1 MKFGCDE
8 QCYNNSTVNPV
19 DPTGDYLIIPGG
31 KFMIEDDSGVMKT
44 YNNEIY
50 CGIGLAGRSENN
62 LNSDDDTRVDLV
74 EVDKPGLVTV
84 R

>member
-1 MKFGCDE
+1 MKFGCNE
-8 QCYNNSTVNPV
+8 QCYNSTANPV
-19 DPTGDYLIIPGG
+19 EPTGDYLMISGG
-31 KFMIEDDSGVMKT
+31 KFMIEYGTSVMKI